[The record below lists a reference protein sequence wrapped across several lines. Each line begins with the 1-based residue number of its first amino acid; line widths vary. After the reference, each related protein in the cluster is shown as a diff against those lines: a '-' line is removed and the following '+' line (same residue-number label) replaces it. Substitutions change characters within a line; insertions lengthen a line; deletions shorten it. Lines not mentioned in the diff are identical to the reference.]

1 MSIDADRTVARR
13 TAPSPEPTGPDRAA
27 AQPSSAAPPSAP
39 QPVDGWVPED
49 RAPSAAENNFM
60 SFALFGFLILFGVG
74 CLIVF

>member
-1 MSIDADRTVARR
+1 MSTAQDPDSDTARHA
-13 TAPSPEPTGPDRAA
+13 APSTGVGPDDSLSA
-27 AQPSSAAPPSAP
+27 SSTAT
-39 QPVDGWVPED
+39 DDWVPED